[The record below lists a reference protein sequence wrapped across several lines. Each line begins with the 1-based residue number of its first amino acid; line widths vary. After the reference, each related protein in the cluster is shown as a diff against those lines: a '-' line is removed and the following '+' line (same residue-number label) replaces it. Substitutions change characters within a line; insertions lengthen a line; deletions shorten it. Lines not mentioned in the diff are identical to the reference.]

1 MAELKREFTKIVR
14 DGAKALYNK
23 GTECQI
29 CGATE
34 ALEFHHTKSLSILVN
49 NWVKKHKLVI
59 DTLEYAQ
66 EQREL
71 FITEHQT
78 ELYENTLTLCKTHH
92 AALHKIYGKAP
103 GLGTS
108 SKQTRWVEKQRI
120 KHGLV

>member
-1 MAELKREFTKIVR
+1 MTELRRDFVKVVR

-23 GTECQI
+23 GTKCQI
-29 CGATE
+29 CEATE

-49 NWVKKHKLVI
+49 LWVKKHKLI
-59 DTLEYAQ
+59 ISTLEDAQ

-71 FITEHQT
+71 FISEHQT
-78 ELYENTLTLCKTHH
+78 ELYENTLTLCKGHH

-103 GLGTS
+103 SLGTA
-108 SKQTRWVEKQRI
+108 SKQLRWVEKQRI